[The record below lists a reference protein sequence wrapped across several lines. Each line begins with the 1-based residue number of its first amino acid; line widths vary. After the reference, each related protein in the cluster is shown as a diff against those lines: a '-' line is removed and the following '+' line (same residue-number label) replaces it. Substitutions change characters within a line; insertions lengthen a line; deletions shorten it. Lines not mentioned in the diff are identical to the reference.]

1 MDELKI
7 NPLTLKHMSR
17 NNHLVINKNIHR
29 TILALSLPGMA
40 SSVLQTFYQL
50 IDAFWVGKL
59 GSEALAALGG
69 LSFILWAVMALATLS
84 SIGIT
89 TLVAQNIGAGQT
101 DKTNF
106 SAGQGMLLNSLTAI
120 IFGAVVLLFQH
131 DFYNIMG
138 FNQAVTDYAADY
150 MNIVVFSLPFVYG
163 FIGLEAVFRGIGDTT
178 RPMII
183 LAIALAL
190 NAILDPLLIMGWY
203 GFPAMGIKGA
213 ALATAIAQA
222 LAVLIAYLFLRRKEF
237 IPKISLQG
245 KITIDFSII
254 RRILDIGSPIALGG
268 FSFCI
273 IYVFL
278 TNIISK
284 FGTEAIA
291 AIGVCHRI
299 EGIAWFACVGF
310 SAAAAAMVGQA
321 VGSDN
326 LKLAKRSAWW
336 VNGYGVGTLFFVSII
351 FYLFPVHL
359 VRLFTSDPAVVKL
372 GAEYLQ
378 IIALFEIFLAL
389 EVIMEGVFSGLG
401 YTIPVMLISVPV
413 TAMRVPIAWYL
424 ALKLKMG
431 TDGIWWAIG
440 GTTFFKGL
448 LITLLFASGFW
459 KNKLVDIKSTKT
471 GGKFRWKTR

>member
-1 MDELKI
+1 M
-7 NPLTLKHMSR
+7 TQ
-17 NNHLVINKNIHR
+17 NNYLVINKNIHR
-29 TILALSLPGMA
+29 TILALSLPGMI

-50 IDAFWVGKL
+50 IDAFWIGRL

-69 LSFILWAVMALATLS
+69 LSFVLWAVMALAALS

-89 TLVAQNIGAGQT
+89 TLVSQNIGAGQSEEAT
-101 DKTNF
+101 F
-106 SAGQGMLLNSLTAI
+106 SAGQGMLLNSLTAV
-120 IFGAVVLLFQH
+120 IFAAIVLVFQQ

-138 FNQAVTDYAADY
+138 FGQIVASYAADY
-150 MNIVVFSLPFVYG
+150 MNVVVFSLPFVYG

-190 NAILDPLLIMGWY
+190 NAVLDPLMIMGWY

-213 ALATAIAQA
+213 ALATAASQA
-222 LAVLIAYLFLRRKEF
+222 LAVFLGFIFLRKKQF
-237 IPKISLQG
+237 IPKISLRD
-245 KITIDFSII
+245 KINIDFRII
-254 RRILDIGSPIALGG
+254 RRILNIGSPIALGG

-278 TNIISK
+278 TNIISR

-321 VGSDN
+321 VGSEN
-326 LKLAKRSAWW
+326 MKLAAKSAWW
-336 VNGYGVGTLFFVSII
+336 VNGYGAGTLFFVSIM
-351 FYLFPVHL
+351 FYLFPVQL
-359 VRLFTSDPAVVKL
+359 VKLFTSDPAVIKL

-401 YTIPVMLISVPV
+401 YTIPVMLISVPI
-413 TAMRVPIAWYL
+413 TALRIPAAWYL
-424 ALKLKMG
+424 AIKLQMG

-459 KNKLVDIKSTKT
+459 KSRLINIESAKT